1 MALQCF
7 DIVDQ
12 KQFHVCKLEL
22 DIGSNIQK
30 VHGTAN
36 KNQAVIKEFELLDL
50 CGNIRFYP
58 KGNNDAKDGNTSI
71 FMWLDANFADKRN
84 IDATICHFKDKEDKR
99 GYTWRLE
106 SRDVCTYRTS
116 SWGWPNFIKLDDIQS
131 HSKLVI
137 TIQIEVNPESKKES
151 EIKSNSMKAIHE
163 YSMKHGDITIVVN
176 GVTDEPI
183 HEPPTK
189 KRKIHEKQGLDSD
202 DTSRSQTRTIQA
214 ISGVLKAESPVF
226 AAMLENDMKEKDTRT
241 IHISA
246 NSFKDVQDMLYFVTT
261 RKLRE
266 SADLI
271 SLMDLAQLYQMERLQ
286 NVCREG
292 MLKSL
297 DDDLSDIVRI
307 VLCFDKYRITKGYD
321 FLIEL
326 ARDNVDDIIDF
337 DQLSHSF
344 QYFICNKKKT

>member
-1 MALQCF
+1 MAALTTM
-7 DIVDQ
+7 DE

-22 DIGSNIQK
+22 DIGCILNIQK

-226 AAMLENDMKEKDTRT
+226 AAMLENDMKEKETKT

-246 NSFKDVQDMLYFVTT
+246 NDYDDVEDMLCFLNTGE
-261 RKLRE
+261 LRG
-266 SADLI
+266 ADAI
-271 SLMDLAQLYQMERLQ
+271 ALMDLAQLYQMERLQ
-286 NVCREG
+286 DACWIE
-292 MLKSL
+292 MLRDL
-297 DDDLSDIVRI
+297 DDDNFVQT
-307 VLCFDKYRITKGYD
+307 VCCFDKYRIKKGYD
-321 FLIEL
+321 VLIEYAKENL
-326 ARDNVDDIIDF
+326 DEIEELDDF
-337 DQLSHSF
+337 DQLSNSF
-344 QYFICNKKKT
+344 QYLVCNKKK